1 MGDDVK
7 VDVNVGIKEEVQKG
21 QVKLDALT
29 QDYKKIESQIFELTK
44 YKDNIIKQIFE
55 QQGVVKGQT
64 ELLKMLEKKVVEA
77 SD

>member
-1 MGDDVK
+1 MGDDAK

-64 ELLKMLEKKVVEA
+64 ELLKMLEKKVAEVP
-77 SD
+77 D